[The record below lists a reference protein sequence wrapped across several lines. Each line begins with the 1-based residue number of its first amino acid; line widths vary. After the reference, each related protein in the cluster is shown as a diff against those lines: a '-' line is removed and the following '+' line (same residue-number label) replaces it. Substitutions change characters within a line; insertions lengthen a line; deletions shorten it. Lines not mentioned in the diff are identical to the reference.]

1 MYKLKEVSWK
11 DLVRRLKMLGFEGPF
26 LSSGPHP
33 YFMRRY
39 DLTVDLPNP
48 HKQDIGVGLLKK
60 ILKQAEVSREEWFS
74 VEQ

>member
-1 MYKLKEVSWK
+1 MEGSGSAIENARFRGSISQQRATSLFYEK
-11 DLVRRLKMLGFEGPF
+11 D
-26 LSSGPHP
+26 
-33 YFMRRY
+33 

-74 VEQ
+74 AE

>member
-1 MYKLKEVSWK
+1 MSRLTSISWSEPIK
-11 DLVRRLKMLGFEGPF
+11 RLGELGFEGPY

-33 YFMRRY
+33 YFMRRG

-60 ILKQAEVSREEWFS
+60 ILKQAEISRDEWLS
-74 VEQ
+74 SI